1 MDLNTFKV
9 HPRLEISDSFLL
21 ITAITYPRLECFLEF
36 ITLE

>member
-1 MDLNTFKV
+1 MDLNAFEV

-21 ITAITYPRLECFLEF
+21 ITAITYPFLKRVLEL